1 MLFKASY
8 IRRKLLKECQLLTG
22 SLFAVQLFPPSPSG
36 GEGCGLKSSTFSP
49 LCLNLFF
56 FSCPF
61 LSFPRLYFLPPST
74 VSLGSLLGFLPLSL
88 LVPLILSFYPLFPE
102 APENTF
108 FSPLLHVTSLPS
120 PISLSF
126 SERGEFPPLEATTF
140 SVSSLPPTSSARRE
154 RREKQRRKR
163 EREGKKNPEA

>member
-1 MLFKASY
+1 MRNQTINIL
-8 IRRKLLKECQLLTG
+8 
-22 SLFAVQLFPPSPSG
+22 
-36 GEGCGLKSSTFSP
+36 SP
-49 LCLNLFF
+49 LPQ
-56 FSCPF
+56 SPPYPCPF
-61 LSFPRLYFLPPST
+61 LSFPRLYFLPPSA

-140 SVSSLPPTSSARRE
+140 PPTDEQRSE
-154 RREKQRRKR
+154 RKKGKKEEKER
-163 EREGKKNPEA
+163 EREKKKPEA